1 MVQGEWEWVKY
12 VERTYDAMFGLITNE
27 NAFQIT
33 ATLKTCEMDKKSQ
46 ADTYHKGLLEGV

>member
-12 VERTYDAMFGLITNE
+12 VERTYDAMFSLITNE

-33 ATLKTCEMDKKSQ
+33 ATLKTCEMEKKSQ
-46 ADTYHKGLLEGV
+46 ADTYDKGLLEGV